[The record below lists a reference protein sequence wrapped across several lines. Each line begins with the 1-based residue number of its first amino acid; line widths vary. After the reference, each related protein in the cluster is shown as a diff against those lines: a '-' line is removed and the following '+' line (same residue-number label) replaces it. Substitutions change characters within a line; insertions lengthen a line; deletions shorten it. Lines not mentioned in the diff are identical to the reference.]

1 MFADSGFVGIP
12 LFRDITPIMLKPTN
26 SLPVQL
32 TLLVVSTLIA
42 MSNATIAPSLPVMQE
57 HFRDVENADYLVRLV
72 LTVPSLCVAI
82 AAPVAGLLVDRV
94 GRKPLLA
101 LGLLLYGLAGSS
113 GLWLNSL
120 GLILVGRALL
130 GLSVAGIS
138 IAATTLIA
146 DYYSGSVRTQFLGW
160 QSAAMALGGVVFLSV
175 GGIFADI
182 GWRMPFSI
190 YLVALLLLPLVL
202 LFLPEPNRNPQ
213 PSTSQSKTDVDPA
226 NLPMGLVVFT
236 YSIALITQAAFYMIP
251 VQLPFYLRDL
261 TNASPSQSG
270 LAIALTSLF
279 AGVSSIAYQRL
290 KARLSFVSIYEIA
303 FLSMGVGYG
312 LISLAQGYPIVL
324 LGLAIAGFGLGLLMP
339 NMNLCLTSISPSNL
353 RGRVVGGL
361 TTSFF
366 LGQFLS
372 PLLSQPLSEFVGLA
386 VTYRLAG
393 VVLIVLGLA
402 TFVVMSRHRRI
413 A

>member
-1 MFADSGFVGIP
+1 MI
-12 LFRDITPIMLKPTN
+12 LHLIMPKPTN

-32 TLLVVSTLIA
+32 TLLVVSSLIA

-82 AAPVAGLLVDRV
+82 AAPIAGLLVDRV

-101 LGLLLYGLAGSS
+101 FGLLLYGLAGSS
-113 GLWLNSL
+113 GLWLNSV

-213 PSTSQSKTDVDPA
+213 PSTLQSKTDIDPA

-236 YSIALITQAAFYMIP
+236 YGIALISQAAFYMIP

-303 FLSMGVGYG
+303 FLNMGVGYG

-372 PLLSQPLSEFVGLA
+372 PLLSQPLSEVVGLA

-393 VVLIVLGLA
+393 VVLIILGLA